1 MTQTSN
7 LSNQSNATMTT
18 AATDV
23 TRFDDANAP
32 TTLADLNTDHSDFD
46 DDSDGFIQAQNAAQ
60 GLAAPSVLQQSMTIS
75 DAQAGERIDKVASHW
90 LADFSREQVKDWLND
105 GALTINGMTQKPKYR
120 VKAGD
125 VVALYATLQAAQADL
140 PENIPLDIVFEDAY
154 LLVVNKPAGL
164 VVHPGAGN
172 WTGTLVNALLYH
184 YPDSR
189 VLPRAGLVHR
199 IDKDTTGLLII
210 AKDHKTQLALIAQ
223 LKDKTVYR
231 RYQALALADTDT
243 LASLPRTIDAPIGRH
258 ASQRTK
264 MAVTSSGKPAVT
276 HVDQLTPITDGLV
289 LADLRLETGRTH
301 QIRVHLAHIGCPL
314 LGDPVYGSTRQTA
327 KLCKNLNTAQQTQV
341 NDFARQALHAY
352 ELGFVHPITGQAV
365 RVQAALAADMQ
376 AWIDVL
382 TKKD

>member
-1 MTQTSN
+1 
-7 LSNQSNATMTT
+7 MTT

-32 TTLADLNTDHSDFD
+32 TTLADLKADHSDFD

-125 VVALYATLQAAQADL
+125 VVALYAALQAAQADL

-154 LLVVNKPAGL
+154 LLVINKPAGL

-264 MAVTSSGKPAVT
+264 MAVTSSGKSAVT
-276 HVDQLTPITDGLV
+276 HIDRLTAVADGLV

-301 QIRVHLAHIGCPL
+301 QIRVHLAHIGYPL
-314 LGDPVYGSTRQTA
+314 LGDPVYGSTRQTV
-327 KLCKNLNTAQQTQV
+327 KLCKHLNTAQQTQV
-341 NDFARQALHAY
+341 NNFARQALHAY

-376 AWIDVL
+376 TLIDVL